1 MNTFIRLLY
10 ALLIAAAVV
19 TFVAV
24 GIYSFYPAPKAPTY
38 PIMPVMEKGIAQPA
52 PGTGTTPV
60 PNTAG
65 IYQRDYDT
73 SLAAQKMYQR
83 NVSIIVAIIAACI
96 VALGLW
102 LRSRSDIIGEG
113 LALGGVGNSIY
124 AVVAA
129 TMADNRIMRFI
140 AVTLFLASVL
150 LVVYFKFQATPGKQP
165 ARKKTS

>member
-24 GIYSFYPAPKAPTY
+24 GIYTFYPAPKAPTY

-52 PGTGTTPV
+52 PGTGTIPV
-60 PNTAG
+60 PNTADD
-65 IYQRDYDT
+65 YQRSYDAYI
-73 SLAAQKMYQR
+73 AAKNTYQR
-83 NVSIIVAIIAACI
+83 NVSIIVSVIAAGI
-96 VALGLW
+96 VMLGLW

-129 TMADNRIMRFI
+129 SMADNRIMRFV

-150 LVVYFKFQATPGKQP
+150 VIVYFKFNEKSP
-165 ARKKTS
+165 AKKPSR